1 MKKYMKYEIKGSYK
15 FILGILAIVI
25 IASTFIQMNINSAI
39 LGFDEPTSM
48 TNSMVGFKAFIM
60 IMSILVIFGAF
71 LTAFFHIVGSFRKE
85 LYEDRGYLT
94 FTLPLSG
101 NQIVGA
107 KLIVATLWFIVL
119 GVTIIIYNLL
129 LSLILFGG
137 DWLDIAKGI
146 LNMANL
152 GGISVGILGGL
163 SSILTL
169 VLIYFSIALSK
180 VSFKNKKLGG
190 LWFIVFLILNGLA
203 GFITL
208 KISTVAPYYL
218 NLNGFKILPYY
229 QLDLLSE
236 LASGMGSL
244 ILLGKNFDSY
254 INIMGILSQLIIGVV
269 TFLGTGYLIEKKIDL

>member
-25 IASTFIQMNINSAI
+25 IASTFIQMNVKSTM
-39 LGFDEPTSM
+39 LGLDQPTSM
-48 TNSMVGFKAFIM
+48 GNSMTGFKAFTM
-60 IMSILVIFGAF
+60 GMSVLIIFGAF
-71 LTAFFHIVGSFRKE
+71 LTAFFHIVGSFKKE

-119 GVTIIIYNLL
+119 GATIILYNLL
-129 LSLILFGG
+129 LSLILYGG
-137 DWLDIAKGI
+137 DWLGVAKE
-146 LNMANL
+146 LLSMVNA
-152 GGISVGILGGL
+152 GGISLGILSGI

-169 VLIYFSIALSK
+169 ILIYFSIALSK

-190 LWFIVFLILNGLA
+190 LWFIVFLILNGIA
-203 GFITL
+203 GYITL
-208 KISTVAPYYL
+208 KLSSIAPYYL
-218 NLNGFKILPYY
+218 NLNGFEILPHY
-229 QLDLLSE
+229 QLDILSGFDR
-236 LASGMGSL
+236 GMGNL
-244 ILLGKNFDSY
+244 MIIGNNFDAY
-254 INIMGILSQLIIGVV
+254 INIVGLLSQIVMGIG